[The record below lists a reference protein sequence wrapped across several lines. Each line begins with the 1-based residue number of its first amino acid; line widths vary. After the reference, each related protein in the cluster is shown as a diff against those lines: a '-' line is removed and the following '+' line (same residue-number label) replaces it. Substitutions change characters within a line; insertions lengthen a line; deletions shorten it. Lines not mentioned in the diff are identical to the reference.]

1 MAFATYGEAAVALRR
16 FIGDTPQLN
25 VLDGEFETTEDD
37 LISYIKDTLIEINMD
52 SEPRAMFTLKDI
64 ATEPEDNLNLSWSTV
79 KLGSILQYLTSKG
92 ILNARNFIT
101 YSDTGGVQVSDLD
114 RWGRY
119 INYFNV
125 LVNKYVAGVKA
136 AKLRVNI
143 NDAYGGYSSPFSFD
157 VY

>member
-1 MAFATYGEAAVALRR
+1 MFATYSEAAAALRK

-25 VLDGEFETTEDD
+25 VLDGEFETTEDE

-52 SEPRAMFTLKDI
+52 SEPRTLFLLKDI
-64 ATEPEDNLNLSWSTV
+64 ASEPEDQVNLSWSTV
-79 KLGSILQYLTSKG
+79 KLGCVLQYLTSKG
-92 ILNARNFIT
+92 ILSARNFIT
-101 YSDTGGVQVSDLD
+101 YSDSGGVQVSDLD

-143 NDAYGGYSSPFSFD
+143 NDCYGGYSSPFSFD